1 MWNVWGHSA
10 FSSLFSLKIILFM
23 AQKSNPISLRLRKT
37 NKLWNSCWYG
47 DYNYTKQLLQDRGV
61 SAYIQNICQQA
72 KMAPPVVFLNRQRQ
86 QTSTFFFFS
95 RHQRVSRIKRPSRGE
110 FRKSARAGV
119 RSTWLHKLLF
129 WSCAV
134 GLDDTNAV
142 NGNAALELPLRAS
155 KPGAQPNKTGVSRLH
170 PAPPTRGY
178 FSGELF
184 GLFPYLLVSQAATH
198 NCQDYAKKRSREII
212 PSLEAGKDKPQAKST
227 FHLSPPQGGRSGSF
241 GETTGGSESPCYPLN
256 LILSTLKK
264 NSDQNNTRLDSNQA
278 SITPTRRA
286 GLRPPLAFAPA
297 TGIPFH
303 LLETC
308 QQDWGFFAMR
318 NQYFASAKITASASF
333 PGRLS
338 QPPFPGRVQQRS
350 MGGSVNPGRNAVSPW
365 RNHLESCISAQTHHN
380 STLHF
385 LLCPSV
391 HQNPFFL
398 ATQLCF
404 SLENRKTF
412 RRLKDR
418 LMQDISA
425 DSSIKGVRI
434 TCSGRVA
441 ARSKKAQKAKT
452 ESIQWG
458 QTSLNVFSDLVNF
471 ASKSALTPFGK
482 IGVKVWIC
490 YREINQP
497 E

>member
-1 MWNVWGHSA
+1 
-10 FSSLFSLKIILFM
+10 M

-95 RHQRVSRIKRPSRGE
+95 RHQRVSRIKRPSR
-110 FRKSARAGV
+110 FSFQKSARAGV
-119 RSTWLHKLLF
+119 RSTWLQKLLF

-134 GLDDTNAV
+134 SLEGTNAV
-142 NGNAALELPLRAS
+142 NSNAALNQVNLGAS
-155 KPGAQPNKTGVSRLH
+155 APYAAPNKTGVSRLH
-170 PAPPTRGY
+170 PSPPTRGY
-178 FSGELF
+178 SSGELF

-198 NCQDYAKKRSREII
+198 NCQDYAKKRGAQHLL
-212 PSLEAGKDKPQAKST
+212 PPLEAGKDKPQAKST
-227 FHLSPPQGGRSGSF
+227 GCSLSLATPLPPGGRSGSF
-241 GETTGGSESPCYPLN
+241 GETTGVRSRLLLITRNPLN

-264 NSDQNNTRLDSNQA
+264 NSDQNNTKLDCDRG
-278 SITPTRRA
+278 SITPTRRYA
-286 GLRPPLAFAPA
+286 PFAFAPA

-350 MGGSVNPGRNAVSPW
+350 MGGSVNLARNAASPW

>member
-1 MWNVWGHSA
+1 
-10 FSSLFSLKIILFM
+10 M

-47 DYNYTKQLLQDRGV
+47 DYNYTKQLLQDREV

-86 QTSTFFFFS
+86 QTNTFFFFS
-95 RHQRVSRIKRPSRGE
+95 RHQRRNRLKRPSRSL
-110 FRKSARAGV
+110 FKKSAQGGGD
-119 RSTWLHKLLF
+119 WLHKLLS
-129 WSCAV
+129 WSCKVPVHAP
-134 GLDDTNAV
+134 GPV
-142 NGNAALELPLRAS
+142 NNNSQPQLPLRAS
-155 KPGAQPNKTGVSRLH
+155 VPSGFFNWTSMEKGVHSS
-170 PAPPTRGY
+170 PATFGY
-178 FSGELF
+178 SQLF
-184 GLFPYLLVSQAATH
+184 GLLPYLLVSRAVVH
-198 NCQDYAKKRSREII
+198 DCQDYTKSRSITPPLEI
-212 PSLEAGKDKPQAKST
+212 GTDKPQAKAT
-227 FHLSPPQGGRSGSF
+227 FHLSPPRPGLPGLGVHA
-241 GETTGGSESPCYPLN
+241 GKTTRKSESPCHPFHF
-256 LILSTLKK
+256 IISTLKK
-264 NSDQNNTRLDSNQA
+264 KSYQNKKKLPSDQGG
-278 SITPTRRA
+278 ITPT
-286 GLRPPLAFAPA
+286 LRHAPFAPA
-297 TGIPFH
+297 NGILFH
-303 LLETC
+303 SLKKK
-308 QQDWGFFAMR
+308 DWGFFAMR
-318 NQYFASAKITASASF
+318 NQYFASAKITASPPST
-333 PGRLS
+333 GRLS
-338 QPPFPGRVQQRS
+338 RPPFPGRVQQRNV
-350 MGGSVNPGRNAVSPW
+350 GGSVNSARNAATPW

-391 HQNPFFL
+391 HQNPLFL
-398 ATQLCF
+398 ATQICF

-458 QTSLNVFSDLVNF
+458 QTSLNVFSDLVDF

-490 YREINQP
+490 YREIKKPQSSLTTG
-497 E
+497 

>member
-1 MWNVWGHSA
+1 
-10 FSSLFSLKIILFM
+10 M

-95 RHQRVSRIKRPSRGE
+95 RHQRMNRIKRPSRSP
-110 FRKSARAGV
+110 FQKSARGGGD
-119 RSTWLHKLLF
+119 WLHKLLF
-129 WSCAV
+129 WSCKVPVHAPSK
-134 GLDDTNAV
+134 V
-142 NGNAALELPLRAS
+142 NNNSFPWSAKGNERGGQPQLPLRAPAVS
-155 KPGAQPNKTGVSRLH
+155 VSFHKTSMEKGLH
-170 PAPPTRGY
+170 SPPPTLGY
-178 FSGELF
+178 SGGQLF
-184 GLFPYLLVSQAATH
+184 GFFPYLLVSQAAH
-198 NCQDYAKKRSREII
+198 AQHSKPAENNLSRAQPCAWSTLHFII
-212 PSLEAGKDKPQAKST
+212 
-227 FHLSPPQGGRSGSF
+227 
-241 GETTGGSESPCYPLN
+241 
-256 LILSTLKK
+256 STLKK
-264 NSDQNNTRLDSNQA
+264 NSYQNKTKHNSDQGADMRSNPKGDNM
-278 SITPTRRA
+278 TPT
-286 GLRPPLAFAPA
+286 LRYAPLALPKALHGGY

-303 LLETC
+303 LLKTC

-318 NQYFASAKITASASF
+318 NQYFASARISASASF

-338 QPPFPGRVQQRS
+338 RPPFPGRVPLR
-350 MGGSVNPGRNAVSPW
+350 GSVNPARNAASPW

-380 STLHF
+380 SALHF

-391 HQNPFFL
+391 HQNPLFL

-458 QTSLNVFSDLVNF
+458 QTSLNVFSDLVDF

-490 YREINQP
+490 YREIKKPQSSLTTG
-497 E
+497 